1 MNRDRI
7 LKIIPKPT
15 NTEVII
21 YDTSL
26 KDLLDVD
33 VFKEYKEEYNNY
45 ISKKQQYDTLKE
57 EVQQYLNT
65 INKAYLYNTSWDE
78 GDYINMIRNEKK
90 TYSTMY
96 SDIKK
101 IEDKISVSEKKLKTI
116 EEKINLQKIKD
127 HKKIEEE
134 KQNIDDNIEKN
145 KKKYFQIKDKL
156 NEYENDIKYIQNR
169 IDEVNN
175 DKAIILKMKEDL
187 NNDIF
192 VCEYCGSKIK
202 SHGTNSRIANR
213 IENNLLN
220 NSKQLDNLN
229 QRKEKTELEIAYLE
243 NELRK
248 IKQELNNDIEFK
260 KQGKDIY
267 IKKSIEVLKLEG
279 LKSEMI
285 NYISNLEKSLKNQPH
300 YNSNRFNEIKD
311 KISKY
316 ELSLENLQKI
326 KIAKSNMQE
335 KLNQY
340 NSLKKDLSNIEVKLR
355 NYVKFISIYYKICEQ
370 KLNNFI
376 GNNITFKLYSID
388 EYEIKEA
395 LKIYYNKVE
404 YELLDTKAQE
414 NVDKILG
421 KILYENI

>member
-7 LKIIPKPT
+7 LRIIPKPT

-21 YDTSL
+21 YDTNL

-101 IEDKISVSEKKLKTI
+101 IEDKISVSEKKLKAI

-248 IKQELNNDIEFK
+248 VKQELNNDIEFK

-285 NYISNLEKSLKNQPH
+285 NYISNLKKSLKNQPH

-340 NSLKKDLSNIEVKLR
+340 NSLKKDLSNIEGKLR

-404 YELLDTKAQE
+404 YELLDTKTQE
-414 NVDKILG
+414 SIDKILG